1 MRTERPPLLVA
12 GYIKGAV
19 AVTSTATE
27 VRIKEAMFWQR
38 MAPRLAHFNQTV
50 GSMFAEYVKQATKRR
65 RKSKGYRKHVR
76 RMKAASR

>member
-1 MRTERPPLLVA
+1 M
-12 GYIKGAV
+12 